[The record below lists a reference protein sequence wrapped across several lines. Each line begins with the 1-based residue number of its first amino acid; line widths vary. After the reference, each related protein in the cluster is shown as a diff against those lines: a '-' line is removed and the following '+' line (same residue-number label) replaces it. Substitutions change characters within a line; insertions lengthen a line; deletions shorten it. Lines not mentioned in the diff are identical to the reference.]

1 MNRCMRAVT
10 EAAQELANA
19 SSAIGPLLQ
28 TLSGNAEQE
37 YERRFAERQK
47 ALRELEARAHG
58 LVDPPSHNDV
68 FTSVHASTADWADP
82 VWTRF
87 KPLPADT
94 GIPRLTRAG
103 IFTRDVT
110 LRGGSDRQR
119 ISVPAHLPIIAR
131 GGTVILAE
139 GKDLD
144 DARDALQSM
153 LVRLIAAL
161 SPGALRLTLV
171 DQLGVG
177 NNFALLTPFHENI
190 RGAMVWHDPKQ
201 ISHALESLIA
211 HMAMVTQKY
220 LTTEFQNIE
229 AYNESQGV
237 VAEAYR
243 VLAIANFPAG
253 FEKHTAEQVVSIAQ
267 NGPRSG
273 VYVIL
278 SVDRK
283 QPMPHGF
290 RLEDLTRFC
299 TVLEG
304 TMKSGFLWRP
314 NVHGW
319 PEGAARWAT
328 DVLDRGR
335 VTLDERPAPKIVEQ
349 IARATEQGAI
359 DRQEVKVPF
368 SRFTPKELWS
378 EKTGRGIV
386 TPIGRAGNKDQ
397 MFALSVG
404 ADAVHHALIG
414 GRTGSGKS
422 VLIKGL
428 ITSLCERF
436 SPAELELYLVDFK
449 GGVEFR
455 VFSDLPHARV
465 IALES
470 EREFGLSVLEG
481 LIREKTARERIFK
494 QNEVN
499 DLQSYRER
507 GGGMPR
513 ILLIVDEFQ
522 VFFESGDRISMRA
535 RAALDD
541 LARKGR
547 SFGIHVVLASQSISA
562 SAGAEL
568 DQATLN
574 QFGMRIAL
582 AMNESDATR
591 ILSRENDAAKFIT
604 RAGEA
609 IFNAQNGL
617 PGGNIRFQIAYVSDE
632 EVAAHVRTISKLAEQ
647 RSMQRKPFLFEGNRP
662 AAISDNHQLAEIAA
676 NPPVSAPRA
685 IPVYVGEPAAIQ
697 EAHTAYRMRRQAGDN
712 LLMLGQHEETL
723 FSIFVTAVSSWAA
736 QHPHHTAHL
745 AIFNLANEDDEMVRA
760 HIPVLQ
766 GLPQNVRIGRN
777 ADVLPWL
784 DELSADLD
792 RRRGDEQTETPRP
805 PMLVAFYGIQRARD
819 LLREGYSGSATT
831 KKLLRLIHD
840 GPESGMAFIVA
851 ADMYANLM
859 RVLEA
864 KDLTDFGGR
873 ISVMGGDAGKILG
886 DHASSFKLRENYGVL
901 YEPEKPDV
909 LQKFRTY
916 GLAQTQ
922 WIAQHLAKERESC
935 PK

>member
-1 MNRCMRAVT
+1 MNRSMRAVAA
-10 EAAQELANA
+10 AAQEFANA
-19 SSAIGPLLQ
+19 SSAIAPLES
-28 TLSGNAEQE
+28 TLSANAEHR
-37 YERRFAERQK
+37 YERRFAERQS
-47 ALRELEARAHG
+47 ALRELEAHAHG
-58 LVDPPSHNDV
+58 MDSLPAGNET
-68 FTSVHASTADWADP
+68 FNAIQASTADWADP

-87 KPLPADT
+87 KPLSADA

-110 LRGGSDRQR
+110 LKGGTETQR
-119 ISVPAHLPIIAR
+119 ISVPAYLPIIAR
-131 GGTVILAE
+131 GGTAILAE

-144 DARDALQSM
+144 AARDALQSI

-161 SPGALRLTLV
+161 PPGLLRLTLV

-177 NNFALLTPFHENI
+177 NNFALLTPFHEVI

-201 ISHALESLIA
+201 ISNALESLIE

-220 LTTEFQNIE
+220 LTTTFENIE

-237 VAEAYR
+237 VEEAYR

-253 FEKHTAEQVVSIAQ
+253 FDKHTAEQVVSIAQ

-290 RLEDLTRFC
+290 RLDDLTRFC
-299 TVLEG
+299 TVIEG
-304 TMKSGFLWRP
+304 TMEAGFIWRP

-319 PEGAARWAT
+319 PEAAVRWAT

-335 VTLDERPAPKIVEQ
+335 VTLDERPVPKIVEE
-349 IARATEQGAI
+349 IARSTEQSAI
-359 DRQEVKVPF
+359 DRKGVRVPF
-368 SRFTPKELWS
+368 SRFAPKELWT
-378 EKTGRGIV
+378 EKTVHGV
-386 TPIGRAGNKDQ
+386 ATPIGRAGNKDQ
-397 MFALSVG
+397 MFALGAG
-404 ADAVHHALIG
+404 ADAVHHAIIG

-428 ITSLCERF
+428 ITSLCERY

-455 VFSDLPHARV
+455 VFSELPHARV

-494 QNEVN
+494 QKEVN
-499 DLQSYRER
+499 DLPHYRER
-507 GGGMPR
+507 GGTMPR
-513 ILLIVDEFQ
+513 ILLIVHEFQ
-522 VFFESGDRISMRA
+522 VFFESSDRISMRA
-535 RAALDD
+535 RAAMDD

-617 PGGNIRFQIAYVSDE
+617 PGGNVRFQIAYVSDE
-632 EVAAHVRTISKLAEQ
+632 EVAEHVRAIRGHADRQELGH
-647 RSMQRKPFLFEGNRP
+647 KPFLFEGNRP
-662 AAISDNHQLAEIAA
+662 ASIVDNDDLVKIAA
-676 NPPVSAPRA
+676 TPPATAQRA

-697 EAHTAYRMRRQAGDN
+697 ETHTAYRMRRQAGDN
-712 LLMLGQHEETL
+712 LLMIGQHEETL
-723 FSIFVTAVSSWAA
+723 FSIFITAVASWSA
-736 QHPHHTAHL
+736 QQPHDTAN
-745 AIFNLANEDDEMVRA
+745 IVVFNLANDDDEMVRE

-766 GLPQNVRIGRN
+766 SLPQNVRIGRN
-777 ADVLPWL
+777 ADVVPWL
-784 DELSADLD
+784 DALNADLD
-792 RRRGDEQTETPRP
+792 RYRAGEQSEAPRP
-805 PMLVAFYGIQRARD
+805 STLVAFYGIQRARD
-819 LLREGYSGSATT
+819 LLREGYSGSSPT

-851 ADMYANLM
+851 ADMYANLL

-864 KDLTDFGGR
+864 RDLTEFGGR
-873 ISVMGGDAGKILG
+873 IAVMGGDAGKILG
-886 DHASSFKLRENYGVL
+886 DHSGGFKVRENYGVL

-922 WIAQHLAKERESC
+922 WIAQHLGKEYTSWQ
-935 PK
+935 K